1 MQIET
6 TINGGLPV
14 KASAD
19 VCLCSP
25 DEYPGATYIA
35 DLEIRFLS
43 GHDYPKEISDQ
54 DESRIAHEII
64 SSWREGP
71 SSMPD
76 KHQVK
81 VALEIANEASGL
93 PDGAYWQMVHD
104 ILKLEYGDVFP
115 IIAEDPRLLQR
126 AAQCLAPP
134 ESSSNP
140 PSP

>member
-1 MQIET
+1 MGAGGGEQVTIET

-25 DEYPGATYIA
+25 DEYPGVTYIA

-71 SSMPD
+71 PN
-76 KHQVK
+76 
-81 VALEIANEASGL
+81 A
-93 PDGAYWQMVHD
+93 
-104 ILKLEYGDVFP
+104 
-115 IIAEDPRLLQR
+115 
-126 AAQCLAPP
+126 
-134 ESSSNP
+134 
-140 PSP
+140 